1 MISLVDIARAELGTK
16 ESPPN
21 SNKVKYNT
29 WYYGREVSGSAYP
42 WCQVFVQ
49 WVCDQAG
56 IKPPVKT
63 ASCGAFLNAARAAGE
78 AVYTDFQPGDIVI
91 YDFGRDGTT
100 DHCGIVES
108 ASGATVVAIE
118 GNTAVGNDSDGGEV
132 MRRTRNIYQI
142 VGAWR
147 PKEDT
152 MTFEQWKEMM
162 EQYRKEL
169 QDNDCGSWSQE
180 ARDWAVAT
188 GLITGS
194 GTTPDGQPNYM
205 WQDQLTRE
213 QKVVMD
219 HRLYDLIMRDVK
231 AMLGK

>member
-1 MISLVDIARAELGTK
+1 MSVIENLLKVATSDLGYR

-21 SNKVKYNT
+21 SNQTKYGE
-29 WYYGREVSGSAYP
+29 WYGLNGQP
-42 WCQVFVQ
+42 WCMMAVQ
-49 WVCDQAG
+49 YWLNKAG
-56 IKPPVKT
+56 LTPPIKT
-63 ASCGAFLNAARAAGE
+63 ASCGAFLTAARKAGE
-78 AVYTDFQPGDIVI
+78 AVYGEFRPGDVVI
-91 YDFGRDGTT
+91 YDFQRDGTT

-108 ASGATVVAIE
+108 ASGATVTAIE

-152 MTFEQWKEMM
+152 MTYEDFKGFMD
-162 EQYRKEL
+162 QYRADL
-169 QDNDCGSWSQE
+169 QDNDCGSWSKE

-205 WQDQLTRE
+205 WQDSLTRE

-219 HRLYDLIMRDVK
+219 KRLYDKIMADVK
-231 AMLGK
+231 AMMSK

>member
-1 MISLVDIARAELGTK
+1 MSVIENLLEVARSDLGYR

-21 SNKVKYNT
+21 SNQTKYGE
-29 WYYGREVSGSAYP
+29 WYGLNGQP
-42 WCQVFVQ
+42 WCMMAVQ
-49 WVCDQAG
+49 YWLNKAG
-56 IKPPVKT
+56 LTPPVKT
-63 ASCGAFLNAARAAGE
+63 ASCGAFLNAARKAGE

-108 ASGATVVAIE
+108 ASGATVTAIE
-118 GNTAVGNDSDGGEV
+118 GNTSVGNDSDGGEV

-169 QDNDCGSWSQE
+169 QDNDSGSWS
-180 ARDWAVAT
+180 AADRTWAIEN

-194 GTTPDGQPNYM
+194 GTLPDGQPNYM